1 MSQLLITGATGQ
13 LGSQIVSE
21 LTAKYPIA
29 ELSVLARSTE
39 KGLPFSEKGITVKIG
54 NYQDPSSLVE
64 AMQGIDSVLLIS
76 SSDFNDRIGQH
87 KNVIDAAKAA
97 GVQHIFYTG
106 VAIKDIET
114 SPLKPLLGDHFETE
128 AYIKQSGLTYT
139 FLRNSLYADVVPMF
153 IGANVLETGVFF
165 PAGEGKVAFANR
177 NDLAKAIAQ
186 IIASNG
192 HENKTYH
199 LTGSQSHSFSEI
211 ANYLSELSGKEVP
224 YISPSSADFE
234 NALKGF
240 GLPEPIITM
249 SVLFAA
255 GMKNNDFEKVD
266 SSLKTFIGQEPTSLK
281 TFLKEAYQL

>member
-29 ELSVLARSTE
+29 QLSVLARSSE
-39 KGLPFSEKGITVKIG
+39 KGLPFTEKGITVKIG
-54 NYQDPSSLVE
+54 NYQDPSSLLE
-64 AMQGIDSVLLIS
+64 AMQGIDRVLLIS

-128 AYIKQSGLTYT
+128 EYIKQSGLTYT

-153 IGANVLETGVFF
+153 IGANTIETGVFF

-177 NDLAKAIAQ
+177 KDLAKAIAK
-186 IIASNG
+186 IVAKSE
-192 HENKTYH
+192 HENKIFN

-211 ANYLSELSGKEVP
+211 ASYLSELSGKEVP

-255 GMKNNDFEKVD
+255 GIKNNDFEEVD
-266 SSLKTFIGQEPTSLK
+266 SSLKTIIDQEPTSLK
-281 TFLKEAYQL
+281 AFLKEAYQL

>member
-1 MSQLLITGATGQ
+1 M
-13 LGSQIVSE
+13 
-21 LTAKYPIA
+21 
-29 ELSVLARSTE
+29 
-39 KGLPFSEKGITVKIG
+39 
-54 NYQDPSSLVE
+54 
-64 AMQGIDSVLLIS
+64 
-76 SSDFNDRIGQH
+76 
-87 KNVIDAAKAA
+87 IDAAKAA

-106 VAIKDIET
+106 VAIKNIET

-177 NDLAKAIAQ
+177 NDLAKAIAK
-186 IIASNG
+186 IVASNG

-199 LTGSQSHSFSEI
+199 LTGSQAHSFSEI
-211 ANYLSELSGKEVP
+211 ASYLSELSGKEVP
-224 YISPSSADFE
+224 YISPSSDDFE

-240 GLPEPIITM
+240 GLPESIITM

-255 GMKNNDFEKVD
+255 GMKNNDFEEVD
-266 SSLKTFIGQEPTSLK
+266 GSLKTFIGQEPTSLK

>member
-29 ELSVLARSTE
+29 QLSVLARTTE

-128 AYIKQSGLTYT
+128 EYIKQSGLTYT
-139 FLRNSLYADVVPMF
+139 FLCNSLYADVVPMF

-199 LTGSQSHSFSEI
+199 LTGSQAHSFSEI
-211 ANYLSELSGKEVP
+211 ASYLSELSGKEVP
-224 YISPSSADFE
+224 YISPSSDDFE

-240 GLPEPIITM
+240 GLPESIITM

-255 GMKNNDFEKVD
+255 GMKNNDFEEVD
-266 SSLKTFIGQEPTSLK
+266 GSLKTFIGQEPTSLK

>member
-29 ELSVLARSTE
+29 QLSVLARSSE
-39 KGLPFSEKGITVKIG
+39 KGLPFTEKGITVKIG

-128 AYIKQSGLTYT
+128 EYIKQSGLTYT

-153 IGANVLETGVFF
+153 IGANVLETGVFSLL
-165 PAGEGKVAFANR
+165 GK
-177 NDLAKAIAQ
+177 
-186 IIASNG
+186 
-192 HENKTYH
+192 
-199 LTGSQSHSFSEI
+199 
-211 ANYLSELSGKEVP
+211 GK
-224 YISPSSADFE
+224 
-234 NALKGF
+234 
-240 GLPEPIITM
+240 
-249 SVLFAA
+249 
-255 GMKNNDFEKVD
+255 
-266 SSLKTFIGQEPTSLK
+266 
-281 TFLKEAYQL
+281 

>member
-29 ELSVLARSTE
+29 QLSVLARSSE
-39 KGLPFSEKGITVKIG
+39 KGLPFTEKGITVKIG

-106 VAIKDIET
+106 VAIKNIET

-153 IGANVLETGVFF
+153 IGANVLETGVFSLL
-165 PAGEGKVAFANR
+165 GK
-177 NDLAKAIAQ
+177 
-186 IIASNG
+186 
-192 HENKTYH
+192 
-199 LTGSQSHSFSEI
+199 
-211 ANYLSELSGKEVP
+211 GK
-224 YISPSSADFE
+224 
-234 NALKGF
+234 
-240 GLPEPIITM
+240 
-249 SVLFAA
+249 
-255 GMKNNDFEKVD
+255 
-266 SSLKTFIGQEPTSLK
+266 
-281 TFLKEAYQL
+281 

>member
-21 LTAKYPIA
+21 LTSTYPISQ
-29 ELSVLARSTE
+29 LSVLARTIE

-54 NYQDPSSLVE
+54 NYQDTSSLVE
-64 AMQGIDSVLLIS
+64 AIQGINSVLLIS

-128 AYIKQSGLTYT
+128 EYIKQSGLTYT
-139 FLRNSLYADVVPMF
+139 FLRNSLYVDVVPMF
-153 IGANVLETGVFF
+153 IGANTIETGVFF

-177 NDLAKAIAQ
+177 KDLAKAIAK
-186 IIASNG
+186 IVAKSE
-192 HENKTYH
+192 HENKIFN

-211 ANYLSELSGKEVP
+211 ASYLSELSGKEVP

-234 NALKGF
+234 NALKEF

-255 GMKNNDFEKVD
+255 GIKNNDFEEVD
-266 SSLKTFIGQEPTSLK
+266 SGLKTIIDQEPTSLK
-281 TFLKEAYQL
+281 AFLKEAYQL

>member
-1 MSQLLITGATGQ
+1 MKHLLITGATGQ
-13 LGSQIVSE
+13 LGNQIVSE
-21 LTAKYPIA
+21 LTAKYPITQ
-29 ELSVLARSTE
+29 LSALARTTE
-39 KGLPFSEKGITVKIG
+39 KGLPFSEKGISVKIG
-54 NYQDPSSLVE
+54 NYQDPSSLLE
-64 AMQGIDSVLLIS
+64 AMKGIDSVLLIS

-97 GVQHIFYTG
+97 GVQHIYYTG

-128 AYIKQSGLTYT
+128 AYIKQSGMTYT

-153 IGANVLETGVFF
+153 IGANVLETGMFF
-165 PAGEGKVAFANR
+165 PAGEGKVAFASR
-177 NDLAKAIAQ
+177 NDLAKVIAK
-186 IIASNG
+186 IIASSG

-199 LTGSQSHSFSEI
+199 LTGSQAHSFSEI
-211 ANYLSELSGKEVP
+211 ANYLSELSGKEVS

-240 GLPEPIITM
+240 GLPEPIISM

-255 GMKNNDFEKVD
+255 GIKNNDFEKVD

-281 TFLKEAYQL
+281 AFLKEAYQL

>member
-29 ELSVLARSTE
+29 QLSVLARSSE
-39 KGLPFSEKGITVKIG
+39 KGHPFTEKGITVKIG

-106 VAIKDIET
+106 VAIKNIET

-177 NDLAKAIAQ
+177 NDLAKAIAK
-186 IIASNG
+186 ILASSG
-192 HENKTYH
+192 HENITYH
-199 LTGSQSHSFSEI
+199 LTGSQAHSFAEI
-211 ANYLSELSGKEVP
+211 ASYLSELSGKEVP

-255 GMKNNDFEKVD
+255 GMKNNDFEEVD
-266 SSLKTFIGQEPTSLK
+266 GSLKTFIGQEPTSLK

>member
-29 ELSVLARSTE
+29 QLSVLARSTE

-54 NYQDPSSLVE
+54 NYQDPSSLLE

-76 SSDFNDRIGQH
+76 SSDFNNRIGQH

-139 FLRNSLYADVVPMF
+139 FLRNNLYADVVPMC
-153 IGANVLETGVFF
+153 IGANVFETGVFF

-177 NDLAKAIAQ
+177 KDLAKAIAQ

-199 LTGSQSHSFSEI
+199 LTGSHAHSFSEI
-211 ANYLSELSGKEVP
+211 ASYLSELSGKEVP

-255 GMKNNDFEKVD
+255 GMKNNDFEEVD
-266 SSLKTFIGQEPTSLK
+266 DNLKTTIGQEPTSLK
-281 TFLKEAYQL
+281 AFLKEAYQL

>member
-21 LTAKYPIA
+21 LTSTYPISQ
-29 ELSVLARSTE
+29 LSVLARTIE
-39 KGLPFSEKGITVKIG
+39 KGLPFTEKGITVKIG

-64 AMQGIDSVLLIS
+64 AMQGINSVLLIS

-128 AYIKQSGLTYT
+128 EYIKQSGLTYT
-139 FLRNSLYADVVPMF
+139 FLRNSLYVDVVPMF
-153 IGANVLETGVFF
+153 IGANTIETGVFF

-177 NDLAKAIAQ
+177 KDLAKAIAK
-186 IIASNG
+186 IVAKSE
-192 HENKTYH
+192 HENKIFN

-211 ANYLSELSGKEVP
+211 ASYLSELSGKEVP

-255 GMKNNDFEKVD
+255 GIKNNDFEEVDNDLKVIID
-266 SSLKTFIGQEPTSLK
+266 QEPTSLK
-281 TFLKEAYQL
+281 AFLKKAYQL